1 LETLNFIA
9 NRENII
15 LIGTP
20 GAGKTHYAT
29 ALGIAACL
37 QGKSALFVSVLV
49 IELKEALSNQQI
61 TSYRKKFGRFD
72 LVILDELGYISQNR
86 QRTHPLIVAQ

>member
-1 LETLNFIA
+1 LETLKFVE

-29 ALGIAACL
+29 VLGIAACL
-37 QGKSALFVSVLV
+37 QGRSVLFVSVPNLV
-49 IELKEALSNQQI
+49 IELKK
-61 TSYRKKFGRFD
+61 R
-72 LVILDELGYISQNR
+72 
-86 QRTHPLIVAQ
+86 